1 MICQHN
7 LMKKV
12 TQVNLTVMKMK
23 QKKNTYWNQ
32 RKPWESAAEKRQPA
46 DLPSGKTCSKTSTKA
61 VISWNP
67 LKAEQPRSTASC
79 EACPCLIA
87 TPSHHSQT
95 QVVQPLM
102 ILMHHSVVQV
112 SGSFLLCFVRWL
124 SIHLEFLICWIWM
137 SFYEE
142 DEISFWWL
150 YYFSFCIKKMFSTR
164 KSYP

>member
-7 LMKKV
+7 LTKKV
-12 TQVNLTVMKMK
+12 IQVNLTVMKMK

-46 DLPSGKTCSKTSTKA
+46 DLPSGKTCSRTSTKA

-67 LKAEQPRSTASC
+67 LKAERPRSTASC

-124 SIHLEFLICWIWM
+124 SRVSYLLNLNVFLRRGWNLFLM
-137 SFYEE
+137 TLLFFLLYKENVFY
-142 DEISFWWL
+142 
-150 YYFSFCIKKMFSTR
+150 
-164 KSYP
+164 